1 MAKNETQANPA
12 EDLVQENIPEVDE
25 KQETTEKTTSEDDG
39 YVTVKLFKDNEKYKD
54 DVFVSVNGRR
64 LQVKRG
70 VPVRIPREHAEVL
83 ANSAKQRD
91 ESVEFMDGLA
101 SEFARK
107 TKELKI

>member
-1 MAKNETQANPA
+1 MAKNETQVNPA
-12 EDLVQENIPEVDE
+12 EDLVQENIPEADE
-25 KQETTEKTTSEDDG
+25 KQDDQKTVPADDG

-70 VPVRIPREHAEVL
+70 VAVRIPREHAEVL
-83 ANSAKQRD
+83 ANAMKQRD
-91 ESVEFMDGLA
+91 ESIEFMDGLA